1 MASRFG
7 GGRPIQGIWILGG
20 NPGLKGLRGP
30 ERTGPHSL
38 TSNPPIP
45 KGTPYSHPGRNRKN
59 AMKLHLPSR
68 VGNIFLL
75 ALPILTWACASASE
89 DPDSITARE
98 LLSRL
103 GSEDAPIVLDVR
115 TAWEYQSGHIPG
127 AYHLEDRQVPYRIE
141 ELKQLKDR
149 EIVVYCQVGPRARW
163 VEGYLRQEGF
173 TNVKHLMGDFSG
185 WQRNGNPVE

>member
-1 MASRFG
+1 MKDK
-7 GGRPIQGIWILGG
+7 L
-20 NPGLKGLRGP
+20 
-30 ERTGPHSL
+30 HSL
-38 TSNPPIP
+38 F
-45 KGTPYSHPGRNRKN
+45 G
-59 AMKLHLPSR
+59 SR
-68 VGNIFLL
+68 ILLGLLFL
-75 ALPILTWACASASE
+75 IYGCAAASD
-89 DPDSITARE
+89 DPDSITPRE

-149 EIVVYCQVGPRARW
+149 EIVVYCEVGPRARW

-173 TNVKHLMGDFSG
+173 TNVKHLVGDFSG
-185 WQRNGNPVE
+185 WQRNGNPIE